1 MAKLKPDYINW
12 VLTLNATQA
21 QEEYHKLEK
30 ANKEL
35 QKQANASRKAMAQ
48 LEAEGK
54 KGSTEWN
61 NLRKSIDQNSRAMS
75 ENRAKMDEVAKR
87 FDLTSM
93 SVSQLKKRLKDLQ
106 REFNS
111 TSKATDPK
119 RYKDLRGEINKV
131 QAALDKANASARGLQ
146 GGFYSLTKMK
156 QTIIGFF
163 NGVGLTILA
172 LVTGSFKS
180 AFNLIVDFEKA
191 NSRLASIL
199 GTTRDGIREMEA
211 AARQLGATTS
221 YSAAEVTSLQ
231 IELAKLGF
239 GKDQIIQMEAAILKF
254 AKAVDTD
261 LASASAF
268 AGAAM
273 RIFDIEAS
281 EVNDM
286 LATLAIGTSKSAL
299 DFQYLSGAM
308 STAGPIAKM
317 YGFTIQDTT
326 ALLGELA
333 NAGFDASTAGTAIR
347 NLFLNLADSGG
358 ELAQALGK
366 PVHTLDDLV
375 DGLKKLEQEGVD
387 VQRALELTDKRL
399 VSPFAKLMASAD
411 HIKEL
416 RDEVTGVTE
425 DFLQMSQTMGDN
437 VAGAM
442 AGLKSAAEELVL
454 KITSGTNGPIKDLVK
469 ALTSLV
475 QWLGTVVEFLG
486 KFSSQIKFAAV
497 AFVNYRLVLLAAN
510 PIKKMY
516 NALTQESTRLTIQ
529 ETLAMKTQSAGH
541 NLYRAGILAVAMGK
555 ALLTGNVTKLTKA
568 WRLLGQVLK
577 TTPWGL
583 VITAVVTLIS
593 YLTIFKDKTAD
604 IVTAQKALRDAGK
617 ETERQYASQK
627 MKISALIS
635 VANNELI
642 SLDRRKKAV
651 SELNSIIPDYN
662 GQIDETTNKYIAN
675 AEACELYLKALKKEI
690 RYKAYQSKLQELTNQ
705 EVDAQLKKD
714 DVYLATQSDMEREK
728 EHNDFVTET
737 YKGSVV
743 AASGASSGAAA
754 LFKWGM
760 SSTATTNALT
770 RNAIKERKAADAAA
784 EKAKEERE
792 KLEAKISKELSAGTI
807 VPEGTGDA
815 IQSEVVTPL
824 GSANETADVT
834 VSRLKEID
842 AELKK
847 LRKADP
853 KSKTELDQINA
864 RIKALQ
870 EEKKALL
877 GKDKAKHIPG
887 TYRDGAIEAVTNP
900 IDATHREN
908 LLGIEENRGDA
919 SDAEMTIRKAEE
931 TKRYAEEL
939 VEALEK
945 LRSETDATK
954 TQTLDKIT
962 KEVDKAK
969 ASIQEADRAIS
980 AAGVEIDKT
989 AHEDRLKSL
998 QAFYDEYEAK
1008 IKEETAGHQRLQESA
1023 DILLL
1028 DQQRK
1033 THSSQLSE
1041 LETYLEKVKTDER
1054 MTADER
1060 KKIEEKL
1067 VADIKAIRNKLLT
1080 DTGQW
1085 AEKVRSLSVNP
1096 SSRDAVK
1103 SNYELSKQ
1111 ALQAEYD
1118 EVIRIE
1124 KEKGND
1130 VVELEK
1136 EKQRRLEI
1144 LGYEYKEQLWQ
1155 LQEAVGL
1162 SWADEYARELNMLRK
1177 QHAQGLLDEKDFQKK
1192 KLQIGIANAKK
1203 YFDYYA
1209 QLSGS
1214 IITAIQDAEIAAS
1227 DAKYDVLIRQA
1238 ENNGEDT
1245 AALEEEKENRKL
1257 EIQKKYA
1264 DVDFAIKIAQIAA
1277 DTAVGIIKTF
1287 SQLGYTPWGIAAA
1300 AMMAATGI
1308 AQGISAKAER
1318 DKIKNMQPGNTASSA
1333 STAMPTATRSLTGF
1347 SDGGYTG
1354 DGGRYEVA
1362 GVVHKGE
1369 YVVPKPIMDN
1379 PRVVDAVGTI
1389 EAIRRNKLYGSGMM
1403 AGSYG
1408 AGFADGGFTSPS
1420 GDGVSLSE
1428 LSTAVADLRK
1438 AVAGFRD
1445 VRAYVVYDDIE
1456 KAGKT
1461 LDRARSPFTRKQ
1473 QS

>member
-21 QEEYHKLEK
+21 QEEFHKLEK

-54 KGSTEWN
+54 KGSTEWD
-61 NLRKSIDQNSRAMS
+61 NLRKSVDQYSRAMS
-75 ENRAKMDEVAKR
+75 ENRAKMEEVAKR
-87 FDLTSM
+87 IDLSSM
-93 SVSQLKKRLKDLQ
+93 SVKQLKARLKELQ

-119 RYKDLRGEINKV
+119 RYKELRGEINKV
-131 QAALDKANASARGLQ
+131 QTALDKANASARGLQ

-163 NGVGLTILA
+163 NGVGLAIFA
-172 LVTGSFKS
+172 LVTGSFKN
-180 AFNLIVDFEKA
+180 AFNLIVEFEKA

-199 GTTRDGIREMEA
+199 GTTRDGIRDMEA

-239 GKDQIIQMEAAILKF
+239 GKEQILQMEGAILKF

-281 EVNDM
+281 KVDDM

-299 DFQYLSGAM
+299 DFQYLASAM

-317 YGFTIQDTT
+317 YGFTIQETT

-333 NAGFDASTAGTAIR
+333 NANFDASTAGTAIR

-358 ELAQALGK
+358 ELAKALGK

-411 HIKEL
+411 HIKTL

-425 DFLQMSQTMGDN
+425 DFRQMSETMGDN

-454 KITSGTNGPIKDLVK
+454 KISSGTNGPIKDLVK

-475 QWLGTVVEFLG
+475 QWLGTVVEFVG
-486 KFSSQIKFAAV
+486 RFSSQIKFAGV
-497 AFVNYRLVLLAAN
+497 VLVNYRLSLLAIN
-510 PIKKMY
+510 PIKQLF
-516 NALTQESTRLTIQ
+516 NALTKESARLTVQ

-541 NLYRAGILAVAMGK
+541 KLYRAGILAVAVAK
-555 ALLTGNVTKLTKA
+555 ALLTGNVAKLTKA

-583 VITAVVTLIS
+583 VLTAVVTLVS
-593 YLTIFKDKTAD
+593 YLTIFKDKTDD

-617 ETERQYASQK
+617 ETEREYASQK
-627 MKISALIS
+627 MKISALIA
-635 VANNELI
+635 VADNELV

-651 SELNSIIPDYN
+651 SELNSIIPGYN
-662 GQIDETTNKYIAN
+662 AQIDETTNKYIAN
-675 AEACELYLKALKKEI
+675 AEACELYLNALKKEI

-705 EVDAQLKKD
+705 EVEAELKKD
-714 DVYLATQSDMEREK
+714 DVYIATQSDMEREK
-728 EHNDFVTET
+728 EHNEFVTEAN
-737 YKGSVV
+737 KGNVF
-743 AASGASSGAAA
+743 AASGSSSGAAA

-760 SSTATTNALT
+760 SSTSTTNALT

-784 EKAKEERE
+784 QKAKAERE
-792 KLEAKISKELSAGTI
+792 KLEAKISEGLSAGTI
-807 VPEGTGDA
+807 VPEGTGEA
-815 IQSEVVTPL
+815 IQTEVVKPL
-824 GSANETADVT
+824 SDANETADVT
-834 VSRLKEID
+834 VRRLKEID

-847 LRKADP
+847 LRKSDP

-877 GKDKAKHIPG
+877 GKDKAKHAPG
-887 TYRDGAIEAVTNP
+887 TYRDGAVEAVTNP
-900 IDATHREN
+900 IAATHRKN
-908 LLGIEENRGDA
+908 LLEIEENRGDA

-939 VEALEK
+939 IEALEE
-945 LRSETDATK
+945 LRSETAATK
-954 TQTLDKIT
+954 TQTLDQIT

-969 ASIQEADRAIS
+969 ASIQEADRAI
-980 AAGVEIDKT
+980 ATAGVEIDKA

-998 QAFYDEYEAK
+998 QAYYDEYEAK
-1008 IKEETAGHQRLQESA
+1008 IRKETGNHQRLQESA
-1023 DILLL
+1023 DIILL

-1041 LETYLEKVKTDER
+1041 LETYLAKVKSDER

-1067 VADIKAIRNKLLT
+1067 AADIKAIRNQLLT

-1096 SSRDAVK
+1096 SSRDAI
-1103 SNYELSKQ
+1103 NIAYALNKQ
-1111 ALQAEYD
+1111 ALNAEYD

-1130 VVELEK
+1130 TVALEK
-1136 EKQRRLEI
+1136 EKYRRLEV
-1144 LGYEYKEQLWQ
+1144 LDCEYQEKLWQ
-1155 LQEAVGL
+1155 LQENVGL
-1162 SWADEYARELNMLRK
+1162 SWDDEYKRELNMLRK
-1177 QHAQGLLDEKDFQKK
+1177 MHAQGLIDEKGYQSQ
-1192 KLQIGIANAKK
+1192 KLQLGIANAKK
-1203 YFDYYA
+1203 YFDYYS

-1214 IITAIQDAEIAAS
+1214 MFTAIQDAEIAAS

-1245 AALEEEKENRKL
+1245 AALEQEKENKKL

-1264 DVDFAIKIAQIAA
+1264 DVNFAIKIAQIVA
-1277 DTAVGIIKTF
+1277 DTAVAVMKAWAD
-1287 SQLGYTPWGIAAA
+1287 LGPIGGPIAAA
-1300 AMMAATGI
+1300 MITATGI
-1308 AQGISAKAER
+1308 AQGIAAKAER
-1318 DKIKNMQPGNTASSA
+1318 DKIKNMQPGNTATPA

-1347 SDGGYTG
+1347 SEGGYTG

-1389 EAIRRNKLYGSGMM
+1389 EAIRRNKLYGAGMI
-1403 AGSYG
+1403 AGPQG

-1420 GDGVSLSE
+1420 GDGGGLSE
-1428 LSTAVADLRK
+1428 LAATVDDLKK
-1438 AVAGFRD
+1438 AVAGLRS
-1445 VRAYVVYDDIE
+1445 VRAYVVYQDIE
-1456 KAGKT
+1456 EAGHT
-1461 LDRARSPFTRKQ
+1461 LDRARAPFTRNR
-1473 QS
+1473 